1 MSNPYTGETVLE
13 VGGQRLTLVFNWD
26 AIARVR
32 AELGND
38 GQAKALAGDIDGLA
52 TLVAIGLAKHHK
64 DFDAEKVKAISPP
77 IMATVKAVETALIA
91 AHYGPDGMP
100 DEGEDA
106 NPQTPPLKTLLGML
120 WRRLT
125 LRA

>member
-1 MSNPYTGETVLE
+1 MSNPYTGDTSIE
-13 VGGQRLTLVFNWD
+13 VEGQRLTLVFNWE
-26 AIARVR
+26 AVARVR
-32 AELGND
+32 SELGND

-64 DFDAEKVKAISPP
+64 DFDADKVKAISPP
-77 IMATVKAVETALIA
+77 IMATVKAVEAALIA

-100 DEGEDA
+100 DDSEDE
-106 NPQTPPLKTLLGML
+106 NPQLPPLKTLLGML